1 MHIQKSRWSK
11 TYEAAEEELIE
22 LLKHSFSE
30 LPTRITLPDQETVK
44 LIINTEISIW
54 CAEGSMTISNGSQN
68 VALQT
73 GDAVILSSNET
84 YNILSGFT
92 GCVYYQEP

>member
-22 LLKHSFSE
+22 LLSHSFTE
-30 LPTRITLPDQETVK
+30 LPERLTLPDQETES
-44 LIINTEISIW
+44 LTTTTEISIW
-54 CAEGSMTISNGSQN
+54 CAEGSMTISNGQQH

-73 GDAVILSSNET
+73 GDTAALAPNQNYS
-84 YNILSGFT
+84 ILSGFT
-92 GCVYYQEP
+92 GCVYYQES